1 MHAVLEL
8 FLRLLDILSTSN
20 NGLNARRAGSNAHTC
35 PDKHRHCHLYD
46 VNLVLPLSRR
56 HLSQKGQKCLLRKII
71 CEASAGKGKL
81 TTDFFFNPLKEVRE
95 LFDRK
100 VSQRLMPQQLI

>member
-1 MHAVLEL
+1 MHAVLKL
-8 FLRLLDILSTSN
+8 FLRLLHILSTSN
-20 NGLNARRAGSNAHTC
+20 NGFNTRRVGSNAHTC
-35 PDKHRHCHLYD
+35 PDKHRHCQLYD
-46 VNLVLPLSRR
+46 VNLVLPVSRR

-81 TTDFFFNPLKEVRE
+81 TTDIFFNPLKEVRE

-100 VSQRLMPQQLI
+100 VSQRLMPQQLT